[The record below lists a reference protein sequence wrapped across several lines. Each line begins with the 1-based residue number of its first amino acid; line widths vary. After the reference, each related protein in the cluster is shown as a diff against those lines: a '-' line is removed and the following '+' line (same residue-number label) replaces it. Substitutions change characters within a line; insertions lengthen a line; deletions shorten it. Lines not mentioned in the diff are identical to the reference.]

1 MLDQSV
7 TAFWAPQAF
16 CSRPTAHRIQEVVF
30 HVRQRF
36 SAVFGPFCTAPPS
49 DFQPRA
55 VTSAMLDLPGLPLAQ
70 KRTLKMADDLSNRGP
85 QDRNRVNTTE
95 PWELKY
101 WTKTFGVTE
110 EQLKAAVKAVGPMV
124 ADVRKKLGK

>member
-1 MLDQSV
+1 
-7 TAFWAPQAF
+7 
-16 CSRPTAHRIQEVVF
+16 
-30 HVRQRF
+30 
-36 SAVFGPFCTAPPS
+36 
-49 DFQPRA
+49 
-55 VTSAMLDLPGLPLAQ
+55 MLDLPGLPLAQ

>member
-1 MLDQSV
+1 
-7 TAFWAPQAF
+7 
-16 CSRPTAHRIQEVVF
+16 
-30 HVRQRF
+30 
-36 SAVFGPFCTAPPS
+36 
-49 DFQPRA
+49 
-55 VTSAMLDLPGLPLAQ
+55 
-70 KRTLKMADDLSNRGP
+70 MADDLSNRGP

-95 PWELKY
+95 PWELKH